1 MRNGYDNWK
10 MAFVPAALIAL
21 WQVLCRAE
29 GPAGAIALG
38 CVYGI
43 LIADGAFLA
52 AGCRGIG
59 ASAGSVA
66 SILLWNILGAAAIS
80 GATLFLAPGLLPAAG
95 TAGEPGMTF
104 LLAIVAGALETVA
117 FEGGPSLTAAAIG
130 ALIAYFRLPAV
141 TLSVVRAFGMDAGD
155 GTLMVLLAI
164 AGNLI
169 GARIWN
175 AARSLPRK

>member
-66 SILLWNILGAAAIS
+66 SILLWNILGAAAVS
-80 GATLFLAPGLLPAAG
+80 G
-95 TAGEPGMTF
+95 
-104 LLAIVAGALETVA
+104 
-117 FEGGPSLTAAAIG
+117 GGPSLTAAAIG